1 MNTYREARTLVLH
14 IIQYSSHDAL
24 EYPNPPP
31 HRQALLFFLSED
43 NYFTMLCWF
52 LPYNSESDM
61 TNQEVTVVVQAKAD
75 SNRV

>member
-1 MNTYREARTLVLH
+1 MNTYHEARTLVLH

-52 LPYNSESDM
+52 LPYNSESHPALLFYF
-61 TNQEVTVVVQAKAD
+61 QFYWGSFEELK
-75 SNRV
+75 